1 MKLTSSAATAAV
13 VLSCLALSACFN
25 LPTQPSQ
32 ITSAYVSPNKYTNY
46 DCSQLTIEQ
55 DSLARQENMLV
66 SAQAQRIKSSKFQAF
81 WLGYGQGD
89 GLEASQLANVRG
101 DEEAVRKAEQT
112 KSCHA

>member
-1 MKLTSSAATAAV
+1 MKLTRSAATAAV
-13 VLSCLALSACFN
+13 ALSCVAMSGCFN

-32 ITSAYVSPNKYTNY
+32 ITSSYVSPNKYANY
-46 DCSQLTIEQ
+46 DCSQLTVEQ

-66 SAQAQRIKSSKFQAF
+66 SAQAQRIKSSKVQAF

-89 GLEASQLANVRG
+89 GLEASQLANARG

-112 KSCHA
+112 KNCHA